1 MTEILKGKPVADAVK
16 ADVADR
22 ALKLKEKGILP
33 LLMILRAGER
43 EDDIAYE
50 KRVIKNCGEVHIDV
64 KTAVFPQ
71 DVSPRCIF
79 AGSSRIFRGFRGA
92 RHSGAPAAAG
102 ADRRRG
108 GGFGGKSP
116 QRYRLYET
124 RKISGKFFTGDTSAV
139 APCTPE
145 AVIETL
151 KFYGYEI
158 RGKNVTIVN
167 RSLVLGKPLSM
178 LFLNEH
184 ATVTV
189 CHSRSENL
197 PEITSKADILVAG
210 VGRPKYFGREY
221 VSSDMTVIDV
231 GINFT
236 EEGMCGDMDFDEV
249 RDIVSAITPVPGGIG
264 TVTSAILLRHLV
276 ESAELSIKG

>member
-71 DVSPRCIF
+71 DVSHDVFLRALRGFSEDSAVHGILVLRPLPEQIGDGE
-79 AGSSRIFRGFRGA
+79 AGSA
-92 RHSGAPAAAG
+92 VNP
-102 ADRRRG
+102 
-108 GGFGGKSP
+108 
-116 QRYRLYET
+116 
-124 RKISGKFFTGDTSAV
+124 RKDIDCMNPENLRTSFTGDTSAV

-249 RDIVSAITPVPGGIG
+249 RDTVSAITPVPGGIG